1 MLKLLHHNYN
11 LWVKNEYLFAKI
23 GADTAKHVEH
33 VPHASRKKAK
43 TERKKEMLMK
53 VRV

>member
-23 GADTAKHVEH
+23 GADTAKHVEN
-33 VPHASRKKAK
+33 VPHVSKKAK
-43 TERKKEMLMK
+43 TQRKKERLMK